1 MNVIMHVTQRR
12 TRNSGKLYEIFEME
26 LFAKIV
32 NDIKQRN

>member
-1 MNVIMHVTQRR
+1 MNVIMHVTRQL
-12 TRNSGKLYEIFEME
+12 KLYEIFEME